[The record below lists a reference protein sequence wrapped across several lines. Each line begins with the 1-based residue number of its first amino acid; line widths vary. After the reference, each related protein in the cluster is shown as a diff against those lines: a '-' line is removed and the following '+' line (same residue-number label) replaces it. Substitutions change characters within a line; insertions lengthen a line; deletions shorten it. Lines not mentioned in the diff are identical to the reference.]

1 MSLEG
6 VGVSEEEEEGAS
18 EQKFLRTPIVP
29 FSYNVNR
36 AKSPSRK
43 YR

>member
-1 MSLEG
+1 
-6 VGVSEEEEEGAS
+6 
-18 EQKFLRTPIVP
+18 VP

-43 YR
+43 YRWGSVVDSRQLSMSAALGVNTCARY